1 MTDRGGISA
10 YIAVL
15 VVSFLLGF
23 THERAFAHGG
33 LSLDMDVC
41 KLQLGK
47 YAMHFVG
54 YQPQA
59 TGNKEF
65 CEDIPEVGPTVVVLD
80 AIDAALRE
88 MPIEVRI
95 IRDTGGKSDAEAVTV
110 LHLLPQRYPTG
121 SITFE
126 HKFDRPGKFVGLV
139 MAGEKGEYVSRFPFS
154 VAGNKS
160 SYEKYLLIL
169 AVPLFGFALYR
180 FSGRARRAAGQRPNS
195 TTNKTP

>member
-1 MTDRGGISA
+1 MMNRGGMPA
-10 YIAVL
+10 YIAGLAVAL
-15 VVSFLLGF
+15 VLGF
-23 THERAFAHGG
+23 THGRAFAHGG

-59 TGNKEF
+59 TGSKEF

-80 AIDAALRE
+80 AIDADLRE

-95 IRDTGGKSDAEAVTV
+95 IRVPGKKGDAEAVTV
-110 LHLLPQRYPTG
+110 LHLLPQLYPTG

-126 HKFDRPGKFVGLV
+126 HKFDQPGKFVGLV
-139 MAGEKGEYVSRFPFS
+139 MAGEKGEHVSRFPFS
-154 VAGNKS
+154 VAGSKS
-160 SYEKYLLIL
+160 NYEKYLLIL
-169 AVPLFGFALYR
+169 VVPLFGFALYR
-180 FSGRARRAAGQRPNS
+180 FSGRARRTAGQRPNP
-195 TTNKTP
+195 TNEAP